1 MKLLCWVSWFFF
13 FSRTFCSGRQ
23 FICGS
28 PWPFEFCFQD
38 FLGFD
43 LASSRIHFSLGLVC
57 ASCWGLCLLVSPLVA
72 RYIHRG
78 LFTLAGGNWMI
89 PALCELW
96 ELFGLE
102 IPSICYF
109 LGNCSLSSLINL
121 HTTHMQIGIYPET
134 QGDPFC
140 RYLEHFYLV
149 YSFVV
154 IHPANSNCLR
164 LHKL

>member
-1 MKLLCWVSWFFF
+1 MLSVLIFYFLKCFVLAGSLFVDQRDLLSFVFRDFWVLIW
-13 FSRTFCSGRQ
+13 GN
-23 FICGS
+23 
-28 PWPFEFCFQD
+28 
-38 FLGFD
+38 
-43 LASSRIHFSLGLVC
+43 SRIHFSLGLVW
-57 ASCWGLCLLVSPLVA
+57 AHCWGVCLLVSPLVA
-72 RYIHRG
+72 LYIHRG
-78 LFTLAGGNWMI
+78 LFTLGGGNWMI
-89 PALCELW
+89 LALCELW

-121 HTTHMQIGIYPET
+121 HTTYMQIGIYPET

-140 RYLEHFYLV
+140 RYLEHFCLV

-154 IHPANSNCLR
+154 IYLANSNSLR